1 MIMSVEELKTF
12 VQTDEDEALLK
23 NKLSALEL
31 MIRAYTNNNFQ
42 VRAFRTMADAEGT
55 VLVTSSAVPFA
66 AGDTLQI
73 TNSDYMPDALVTVKA
88 VDQNIISVN
97 EMLFN
102 EPRVMI
108 TKVVYP
114 SDVRAGV
121 ANMINWELEN
131 RDKVG
136 IASETISRHAVTY
149 FDMGGENAVMG
160 YPKALMGFLLPYVK
174 ARF

>member
-12 VQTDEDEALLK
+12 VQTEEDEPVLK
-23 NKLSALEL
+23 NRLSALEL

-55 VLVTSSAVPFA
+55 VLVTASAVPFA

-73 TNSDYMPDALVTVKA
+73 TNSDYMPDALVTVRS

-108 TKVVYP
+108 TKVAYP

-121 ANMINWELEN
+121 ANMIRWELDN

-149 FDMGGENAVMG
+149 FNMDGDNSMLG
-160 YPKALMGFLLPYVK
+160 YPKSLCGFLRPYMK

>member
-1 MIMSVEELKTF
+1 MYKR
-12 VQTDEDEALLK
+12 Q
-23 NKLSALEL
+23 
-31 MIRAYTNNNFQ
+31 
-42 VRAFRTMADAEGT
+42 